1 MSNGEACDNEM
12 NGLEASSPPQPTPK
26 LHELAASLMRVR
38 GETLAAIAEATS
50 IKTTNLSVWL
60 RRGKEQLI
68 SATRIGQLMLHLG
81 VVDSRLRED
90 MFHFWRMGEKA
101 QDKDLELIFKC
112 ALDQREA
119 RILFEERRPS
129 LPETRVL
136 MAGNVLIGVT
146 DTPSLPRT
154 LNLVEVFKP
163 VRIVKVDAS
172 LSALSKKSLDTA
184 RMRLLELSENTLVFD
199 SCRFSASLLRQFSN
213 QAGQDWEPLR
223 HALRRAI
230 SKGATPN
237 DMARV
242 IDEHFSGNANG

>member
-1 MSNGEACDNEM
+1 
-12 NGLEASSPPQPTPK
+12 
-26 LHELAASLMRVR
+26 
-38 GETLAAIAEATS
+38 
-50 IKTTNLSVWL
+50 
-60 RRGKEQLI
+60 
-68 SATRIGQLMLHLG
+68 MLHLG

-172 LSALSKKSLDTA
+172 LSALSKKSLDAA
-184 RMRLLELSENTLVFD
+184 RMRLLELSENALVFD
-199 SCRFSASLLRQFSN
+199 SFSVPASVLKQFSIHTD
-213 QAGQDWEPLR
+213 QDWEPLR
-223 HALRRAI
+223 HALRMAFSR
-230 SKGATPN
+230 GATPM
-237 DMARV
+237 DVAKV
-242 IDEHFSGNANG
+242 IEGHFSGNARG

>member
-26 LHELAASLMRVR
+26 LHELAASLVRVR

-172 LSALSKKSLDTA
+172 LSALSKKSLDAA
-184 RMRLLELSENTLVFD
+184 RMRLLELSEN
-199 SCRFSASLLRQFSN
+199 ALLFNLLIEPAAVLNQFSI
-213 QAGQDWEPLR
+213 QAKQDLEPLR
-223 HALRRAI
+223 IALRLAFAT
-230 SKGATPN
+230 GAAPM
-237 DMARV
+237 DVAKV
-242 IDEHFSGNANG
+242 IEGHFEKTLLS